1 MSKEQN
7 LTKKE
12 TAGALSTNMF
22 EADANQGAQNMEQED
37 LALPFLKVLG
47 QLSPEI
53 NKKNGKYVEGA
64 EPGMILNSVTKQL
77 FDGEKGINV
86 IPCSYERKYLEWKP
100 RELGGGLVGMH
111 SVDDAI
117 VKTTKRDQMYR
128 DVLPNGNYLEN
139 TANHFVVTTGENSG
153 TALVSMTRT
162 QLKVSRTWNSM
173 MMSIKMQGKNGLFT
187 PPTFSHVYKL
197 KSVQMSNDKG
207 TWFGWDIS
215 KVGPV
220 TDSNVYSLA
229 KGFAEKIGKGEVEVK
244 HDTDAEAS
252 EKSPY

>member
-1 MSKEQN
+1 MTKETN
-7 LTKKE
+7 LTKKTE
-12 TAGALSTNMF
+12 GALATNMF
-22 EADANQGAQNMEQED
+22 EADANAGTHNMEQDD

-53 NKKNGKYVEGA
+53 NKQNGKYVQGA
-64 EPGMILNSVTKQL
+64 EPGMILNSVTKEL
-77 FDGEKGINV
+77 FDGSKGIDV
-86 IPCSYERKYLEWKP
+86 IPCFYKREYLEWKP
-100 RELGGGLVGMH
+100 RELGGGLVRIY
-111 SVDDAI
+111 SIDDPI
-117 VKTTKRDQMYR
+117 VRTTKRDQFNR

-139 TANHFVVTTGENSG
+139 TASHFVVAAGETPT

-187 PPTFSHVYKL
+187 PPTFSHVYHL
-197 KSVQMSNDKG
+197 KSVQMTNDKG

-215 KVGPV
+215 KTGPV
-220 TDSNVYSLA
+220 TNTGVYGVA
-229 KGFAEKIGKGEVEVK
+229 KDFAEKIGKGEVEIK
-244 HDTDAEAS
+244 HDSDTETA